1 MNENEKKLNKAP
13 DPIESGMCCEYC
25 LKQETS
31 ECPVKTASPWSRWG
45 NYCNEF
51 VGNRIERFEKEF

>member
-1 MNENEKKLNKAP
+1 MKDKEKKLNKAP
-13 DPIESGMCCEYC
+13 DPLESGMCCEYC
-25 LKQETS
+25 LKMETS

-51 VGNRIERFEKEF
+51 ERKEGGK